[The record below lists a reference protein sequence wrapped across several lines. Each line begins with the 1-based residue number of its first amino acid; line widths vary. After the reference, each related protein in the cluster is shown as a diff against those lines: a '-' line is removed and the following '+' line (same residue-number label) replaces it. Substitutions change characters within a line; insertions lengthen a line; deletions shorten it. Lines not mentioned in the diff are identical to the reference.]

1 MKRVV
6 VLAAGAVLGLSVS
19 AAEAPLLANGDLE
32 QGAVGWQMPRS
43 GQWRVEKGA
52 GLDGSSGLVFE
63 VPKGEKKITWAQ
75 TATDARFPVEGGM
88 GYRFSCWMKTDGLTI
103 THGRSL
109 GLYFASYNA
118 EGKPVGGGG
127 AVRVTDNAVRKDG
140 WYRVEG
146 VTKPLPVS
154 AVVGGL
160 YFYSGDCEGVAFLD
174 RMTVEPLALNPVER
188 LTVSAYRAEAWE
200 GDVSFAA
207 AYCVN
212 PVKNP
217 DSELVA
223 TLSYVTPTGKGTKAC
238 QLADGVVRTTLPVTD
253 FAFGKNEV
261 TLVLGRKDGTE
272 LGRSSCFFRR
282 EAVPMF
288 RKVTFDSRHRTIVDG
303 KPFFPLGMYWK
314 DVTAEALSV
323 YTNGP
328 FNCLMSYNRMDES
341 RLDLCQRF
349 GVKAIASLSGHFREI
364 AEAKAQKAAEIDAWH
379 VRGRLRRF
387 RSHPAVLAWYLADE
401 VPSFY
406 EEVLAAKREMV
417 YELDPDHPTWIVLDK
432 PQEARTLIRGYDVIG
447 ADPYPIGNHGTPE
460 QTAIGIAAGWARAVR
475 KATYDFRPMWQVP
488 QAFDWAI
495 YRPEE
500 TNRVAMMRMPTR
512 QELRSMTWQAIA
524 AGANGL
530 VYYAFFDLLERDG
543 WRKDRV
549 AGGWED
555 LCAVAREVKAFEPV
569 LLSDDPP
576 PVVEGGD
583 GDVAARAWS
592 CDGKHCIVMAN
603 TLRKKVAGALKVGG
617 REVPYEL
624 DPIEVKFVNL
634 GKE

>member
-1 MKRVV
+1 MKVGSVV
-6 VLAAGAVLGLSVS
+6 VSTSVCLVS
-19 AAEAPLLANGDLE
+19 LVSMSVEIPLVNGGLE
-32 QGAVGWQMPRS
+32 QGTVGWKMPRS
-43 GQWRVEKGA
+43 GQWRVENGA
-52 GLDGSSGLVFE
+52 GIDGSAGLVFE
-63 VPKGEKKITWAQ
+63 VPKGETTVTWAQ
-75 TATDARFPVEGGM
+75 TADEARFPVEGGM
-88 GYRFSCWMKTDGLTI
+88 GYKFSCWMKTDGLKI
-103 THGRSL
+103 THGRAL
-109 GLYFASYNA
+109 GLYFASYNDK
-118 EGKPVGGGG
+118 GKPVGGGG
-127 AVRVTDNAVRKDG
+127 AVRVTDNAVCKDG

-154 AVVGGL
+154 AVVGGV
-160 YFYSGDCEGVAFLD
+160 YFYSGDCEGIAYIDKV
-174 RMTVEPLALNPVER
+174 TVEPLALNPIER

-212 PVKNP
+212 PIKNP

-223 TLSYVTPTGKGTKAC
+223 TISYVTPAGKGTKDC
-238 QLADGVVRTTLPVTD
+238 SLADGVARTTLPVTD

-261 TLVLGRKDGTE
+261 TLVLARKDGTV
-272 LGRSSCFFRR
+272 LGRTSCFFRR

-288 RKVTFDSRHRTIVDG
+288 RKVTFDRYHRTIVDG

-328 FNCLMSYNRMDES
+328 FNCLMSYVRMDES
-341 RLDLCQRF
+341 RLDLCQKF
-349 GVKAIASLSGHFREI
+349 GVKVIASLSGHFKEI

-406 EEVLAAKREMV
+406 EEILAGKCEMV

-432 PQEARTLIRGYDVIG
+432 PYEARTLIRGYDVIG
-447 ADPYPIGNHGTPE
+447 ADPYPIGNHGAPE

-500 TNRVAMMRMPTR
+500 TNHVAMMRMPTR
-512 QELRSMTWQAIA
+512 QEFRSMTWQAIA

-530 VYYAFFDLLERDG
+530 IYYSFFDLLERDG
-543 WRKDRV
+543 WRKDRM
-549 AGGWED
+549 AGGWEGA
-555 LCAVAREVKAFEPV
+555 CAVAREVKAFEPV
-569 LLSDDPP
+569 LFSDDPP
-576 PVVEGGD
+576 PAVEGGD
-583 GDVAARAWS
+583 GAVAARAWS
-592 CDGKHCIVMAN
+592 YDGKYCIVMAN
-603 TLRKKVAGALKVGG
+603 TLREKVVGTLKVGG

-624 DPIEVKFVNL
+624 DPIEVKFVRFE
-634 GKE
+634 K